1 MGMSDFW
8 IGAFEQAFD
17 DFTGHQDVSILRS
30 DLKALGL
37 DEHEIQDHVDAAC
50 DEQEQDNER

>member
-1 MGMSDFW
+1 MSDMW
-8 IGAFEQAFD
+8 IEAFERAFD
-17 DFTGHQDVSILRS
+17 DFTGHRDVSLLRS

-50 DEQEQDNER
+50 DEQEKNNAI